1 MGPTIPQASYK
12 SFTTFETAF
21 CLFMAL
27 TAVHAVLHMVMAAF
41 GNPAAAAAA
50 AFCPAVYVCQAYE
63 CRSIE
68 QQREIISQLYD
79 EGAV

>member
-1 MGPTIPQASYK
+1 
-12 SFTTFETAF
+12 
-21 CLFMAL
+21 MAL

-41 GNPAAAAAA
+41 GNPVAAAAAAA

-68 QQREIISQLYD
+68 QQRKIISELYD